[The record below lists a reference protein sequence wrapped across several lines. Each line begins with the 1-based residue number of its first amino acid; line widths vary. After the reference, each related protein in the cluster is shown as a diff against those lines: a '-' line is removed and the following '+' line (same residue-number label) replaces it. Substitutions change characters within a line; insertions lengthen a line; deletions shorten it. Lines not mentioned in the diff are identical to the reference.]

1 MRRNLDRLANE
12 TFDLLI
18 IGGGVTGACVA
29 RDAALRGYKVAL
41 VEKGDFANATSAHNS
56 KLIHGGLRYLK
67 NFELGLVRESLR
79 ERRVWQRIAPH
90 LVRPLPFMIPLH
102 GGSRKERATLGV
114 GLTLYDV
121 LSFDR
126 TWLNDPAQ
134 RLPRH
139 SWLSREKALA
149 EEPVLER
156 PDFDGAFKYYDAQMY
171 SPERLALENLL
182 DADAH
187 GAALANYVAA
197 TSLLIR
203 NGKIEGATVRDT
215 MADAAFDIRAK
226 LTLVSTGPW
235 SDIFLDAALGKKTAH
250 RILRSKGIHL
260 VVPPVSRKSAL
271 TVAADGG
278 HFFILPWRNH
288 TILGTTDT
296 AFTGDPDSVHVTEDD
311 ISQFLAFINH
321 HLPEA
326 RLKRSDV
333 IHSYAGLRPLVDEG
347 TGNTYDASRRAELI
361 DHQQDG
367 VEGLYSAIGGK
378 WTTSRDLA
386 EKIVD
391 TIGPKLGPSKTCA
404 TKTTRLP
411 GGAIDRIENFSAEQK
426 RNHPDLQ
433 GIDHLTRMYGTRI
446 DAMLAEA
453 GNRPD
458 LRQPL
463 GITGDIGAQVL
474 FAIREEMAL
483 TLSDVV
489 TRRTG
494 IGQLGRPAADVLS
507 RTADIM
513 AAELNWNAQ
522 RRNNEIETVTNSLVV
537 SRP

>member
-41 VEKGDFANATSAHNS
+41 VEKGDFAGATSAHNS

-126 TWLNDPAQ
+126 TWLDDPAQ

-139 SWLSREKALA
+139 SWLGREKALA

-187 GAALANYVAA
+187 GAALANYAAA

>member
-1 MRRNLDRLANE
+1 MLY
-12 TFDLLI
+12 DLLS
-18 IGGGVTGACVA
+18 
-29 RDAALRGYKVAL
+29 Y
-41 VEKGDFANATSAHNS
+41 
-56 KLIHGGLRYLK
+56 
-67 NFELGLVRESLR
+67 
-79 ERRVWQRIAPH
+79 
-90 LVRPLPFMIPLH
+90 
-102 GGSRKERATLGV
+102 
-114 GLTLYDV
+114 
-121 LSFDR
+121 DR
-126 TWLNDPAQ
+126 TWLDDPAQ

-139 SWLSREKALA
+139 SWLGRDKALA

-187 GAALANYVAA
+187 GAALANYLEAS
-197 TSLLIR
+197 SLLIR
-203 NGKIEGATVRDT
+203 GGKIEGATVRD
-215 MADAAFDIRAK
+215 ALNGASFDIRAK
-226 LTLVSTGPW
+226 LTLVATGPW

-260 VVPPVSRKSAL
+260 VVPSVSRKSAL
-271 TVAADGG
+271 TVAANGG
-278 HFFILPWRNH
+278 HFFILPWRKH

-311 ISQFLAFINH
+311 ISEFLGFINS

-326 RLKRSDV
+326 RLKRADV

-347 TGNTYDASRRAELI
+347 SGDTYDASRRAELI
-361 DHQQDG
+361 DHKEDG

-391 TIGPKLGPSKTCA
+391 TMGAKIGSGRPCA
-404 TKTTRLP
+404 TKTSRLP
-411 GGAIDRIENFSAEQK
+411 GGGIDRIETFHAEQK
-426 RNHPDLQ
+426 RAHSDLD
-433 GIDHLTRMYGTRI
+433 GIDHLTRMYGTRL

-453 GNRPD
+453 GNRPG
-458 LRQPL
+458 LLQPL
-463 GITGDIGAQVL
+463 GVTGDIGAQVL

-483 TLSDVV
+483 TLADVV

-494 IGQLGRPAADVLS
+494 IGQLGKPADGVLAS
-507 RTADIM
+507 TADIM
-513 AAELNWNAQ
+513 AAELNWNAD
-522 RRNNEIETVTNSLVV
+522 RRAREIENVAKSLVV